1 MSTQSLSAPSYG
13 ALHVADVAERANVTS
28 ATVRYYARSKLLS
41 PRRNPE
47 NGYRCFSLA
56 DVHRVEFIRQ
66 AQALGLT
73 IGDIKGILETVDAGM
88 TPCDEVKSLV
98 KRRLERVRTQVAE
111 LQATEARMSEAV
123 ELWRTMDEP
132 VPRNG
137 EFCPLIE
144 RVEVE
149 SCGSPDN
156 ARRQTRRNPHPTPCH
171 CPQPGETSRPALA
184 G

>member
-1 MSTQSLSAPSYG
+1 MSTQSLSAPPYG
-13 ALHVADVAERANVTS
+13 ALHVADVAKRANVTP

-41 PRRNPE
+41 PRRDPE

-73 IGDIKGILETVDAGM
+73 IGDIKGILETVDRGA

-98 KRRLERVRTQVAE
+98 KRRLERVQTQIAE
-111 LQATEARMSEAV
+111 LQATEARMTKAV
-123 ELWRTMDEP
+123 RLWRTMDEP
-132 VPRNG
+132 VPQDG
-137 EFCPLIE
+137 EYCPLIE

-149 SCGSPDN
+149 ICGSPDS
-156 ARRQTRRNPHPTPCH
+156 ARRQTRRNPQPTPCH
-171 CPQPGETSRPALA
+171 CPQPSEASRQALSD
-184 G
+184 

>member
-1 MSTQSLSAPSYG
+1 MSTQFSSAPLYG
-13 ALHVADVAERANVTS
+13 ALHVADVAERAKVTP
-28 ATVRYYARSKLLS
+28 ATVRYYAGSKLLS

-73 IGDIKGILETVDAGM
+73 IGDIKGILETVDRGA
-88 TPCDEVKSLV
+88 TPCEEVKSLV
-98 KRRLERVRTQVAE
+98 KRRLERVQTQIAD
-111 LQATEARMSEAV
+111 LQATEARMTEAV
-123 ELWRTMDEP
+123 NLWRTMDEP
-132 VPRNG
+132 VPRDG

-149 SCGSPDN
+149 TCGGSDSAP
-156 ARRQTRRNPHPTPCH
+156 RQTRRNPHPTPCH
-171 CPQPGETSRPALA
+171 CPRSNEVTRLALS